1 MRAARAEEAASLLI
15 GEVFARY
22 GYPDE
27 VHSDRGTQFTGKI
40 MRQLGDLIGYSITW
54 TPTYHPQS
62 NPVERAHR
70 DLKAGLRAALKTVG
84 GQEWDLCLPQILF
97 AFRCAP
103 ARGTGLSPF
112 ETLFGRLP
120 NIPIGAIDPP
130 PTSGRP
136 LAEYVTKFRGRI
148 LDVHR
153 WARDNLAKEVA
164 RQQRAYQAAQ
174 KGFEVGDLVWRYNP
188 VPQKGGKFA
197 RSWTGPWEVAHKLSP
212 VLYKLR
218 DDVGNTPD
226 DVVPIDRLKSY
237 YPAPNHG
244 EYLPSRQAR
253 SPSALLDLT
262 LLPRPSADLQH
273 NRDESDS
280 DDWHT
285 DREDGEDDPPGDPP
299 AAHAPPVPGVPQADG
314 VPYFH
319 GGYPDELPAA
329 GNVGRGGDPAGGGA
343 RGGPQGGRHH
353 VIAGRLTATGTAR
366 DLYEQRTRR
375 ANGGR
380 GRHEVDPTPYHEGA
394 DTTPRGLV
402 RTGAQARTG
411 ESSAG
416 RTPGW
421 RALHPKGRD
430 HRSTSGAHE
439 GPDDGQG
446 AAGATSQSTST
457 PMTPMIPL
465 QRQGIVIPLPALFLG
480 PGDGQN
486 GVTYQP
492 APISNLTPEQAFK
505 MVIANLSREVDALTT
520 WVRAYPMLLET
531 GKINRIR
538 AVAVRLHYLQNM
550 ARDYQEIGE
559 AARELATRRSRSRS
573 PGGLGPGSR
582 SRT

>member
-1 MRAARAEEAASLLI
+1 
-15 GEVFARY
+15 
-22 GYPDE
+22 
-27 VHSDRGTQFTGKI
+27 
-40 MRQLGDLIGYSITW
+40 
-54 TPTYHPQS
+54 
-62 NPVERAHR
+62 
-70 DLKAGLRAALKTVG
+70 VG

-136 LAEYVTKFRGRI
+136 LAEYVAKFRGRI

-174 KGFEVGDLVWRYNP
+174 KEFEVGDLVWRYNP

-197 RSWTGPWEVAHKLSP
+197 RSWTGPWEVAYKLSP

-218 DDVGNTPD
+218 DDVGNTLD

-244 EYLPSRQAR
+244 EYLPSRQAQ
-253 SPSALLDLT
+253 PLPTLLDLT
-262 LLPRPSADLQH
+262 LLPRPGADPH
-273 NRDESDS
+273 RNGSESDS

-285 DREDGEDDPPGDPP
+285 DSEDSEGELPDGPP

-314 VPYFH
+314 VPHLH
-319 GGYPDELPAA
+319 GGNLNELPAA
-329 GNVGRGGDPAGGGA
+329 GNVGRGGDPAGRDA
-343 RGGPQGGRHH
+343 RGGQRGDRHH
-353 VIAGRLTATGTAR
+353 VVAGRLTATGTAR

-375 ANGGR
+375 DNGGR
-380 GRHEVDPTPYHEGA
+380 DRHEADPTPYREGA
-394 DTTPRGLV
+394 DTTPRGLI
-402 RTGAQARTG
+402 RAGTQTRAG

-430 HRSTSGAHE
+430 RRATSSTRE
-439 GPDDGQG
+439 GPDDRQG
-446 AAGATSQSTST
+446 GYWRHQPVDYYTYDADDSAPEAGDRDSPPGALLRPGGRPKRRHLSAGAN
-457 PMTPMIPL
+457 L
-465 QRQGIVIPLPALFLG
+465 QPDAGAGVQ
-480 PGDGQN
+480 DG
-486 GVTYQP
+486 
-492 APISNLTPEQAFK
+492 
-505 MVIANLSREVDALTT
+505 IANLSREVDALTT

-559 AARELATRRSRSRS
+559 AARESATRRSRSRS

-582 SRT
+582 SHT